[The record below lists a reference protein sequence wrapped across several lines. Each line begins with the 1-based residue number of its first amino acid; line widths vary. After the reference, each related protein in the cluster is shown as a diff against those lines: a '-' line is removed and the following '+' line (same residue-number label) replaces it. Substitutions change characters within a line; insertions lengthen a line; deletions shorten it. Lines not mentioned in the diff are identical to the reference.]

1 MGQVKRESGSS
12 RKHVKNDLWGKMRII
27 FLLGDHLS
35 EFFCGDIC
43 VSLGTSSSCT
53 HYLFYLKEEYSLSL
67 VCNVCNVLI
76 VKFAVFLL

>member
-12 RKHVKNDLWGKMRII
+12 IKHVKNDLWEMSIV
-27 FLLGDHLS
+27 FLLGVHLS
-35 EFFCGDIC
+35 ESFCGDVCI
-43 VSLGTSSSCT
+43 SLGTSSSCI

-67 VCNVCNVLI
+67 VCNFCNVLI